1 MEEKAIDKYLALNK
15 EDQKSIYD
23 NMLEEY
29 VSRIKVCFF
38 CKSRKIKKNGK
49 QYNIQRFICL
59 KCGKTFAV
67 STLPPQNKLK
77 KYISLYIKGYE
88 IKKISDILNISP
100 KQQFQWRTKFIDE
113 INKIYVN

>member
-38 CKSRKIKKNGK
+38 CKSRKIKKNE
-49 QYNIQRFICL
+49 R
-59 KCGKTFAV
+59 
-67 STLPPQNKLK
+67 S
-77 KYISLYIKGYE
+77 
-88 IKKISDILNISP
+88 
-100 KQQFQWRTKFIDE
+100 
-113 INKIYVN
+113 